1 MANARYRIGISVSSP
16 PEQELIALGLSEY
29 HIRHVFI
36 ELVRHVLASGWDIA
50 YGGDLRPAGYT
61 EALFDLVR
69 TYNRRDVAG
78 PERVRS
84 YLHWPVWATL
94 TPKDRADLANVA
106 TLVEVS
112 APPGVDVSD
121 GGARED
127 PPTIAAC
134 IAAMRSYMTAEI
146 DARVVLGGRMWGQ
159 RGIVPGVVDEADI
172 AIAGGLP
179 VFVAGGFGGAARL
192 VAEAL
197 QGESPHELTAEYQEG
212 HTPDYD
218 GLGVAGNAIAV
229 LASVVERLQRAGFR
243 GLRNGLEDDENAR
256 LMETDDA
263 DEVVA
268 LLLRGVRRLTGVA
281 ASPPHE

>member
-1 MANARYRIGISVSSP
+1 MASARYTIGISVSSP
-16 PEQELIALGLSEY
+16 PEQELIALGLSEH

-36 ELVRHVLASGWDIA
+36 ELVRHILASGWDVA

-84 YLHWPVWATL
+84 YLHWPVWAGL

-121 GGARED
+121 GRVRDD
-127 PPTIAAC
+127 PLTITRC
-134 IAAMRSYMTAEI
+134 VEAMRSRMTAEI
-146 DARVVLGGRMWGQ
+146 GARVVLGGRTWGQ
-159 RGIVPGVVDEADI
+159 GGITPGVVDEANL
-172 AIAGGLP
+172 AIAGRLP

-197 QGESPHELTAEYQEG
+197 RGELPQELTSDFQRE

-218 GLGVAGNAIAV
+218 GLGPAGNASAV
-229 LASVVERLQRAGFR
+229 LASVVERLQRAGLP
-243 GLRNGLEDDENAR
+243 GLQNGLEDDENAR
-256 LMETDDA
+256 LMDTDDA

-268 LLLRGVRRLTGVA
+268 LVLRGVRRLTGAA
-281 ASPPHE
+281 ASPPE

>member
-1 MANARYRIGISVSSP
+1 MTNARYTIGISVSSP
-16 PEQELIALGLSEY
+16 PEHELIALGLSID
-29 HIRHVFI
+29 HVRHVFI
-36 ELVRHVLASGWDIA
+36 ELVRHVLASGWDVA

-84 YLHWPVWATL
+84 YLHWPIWLAL
-94 TPKDRADLANVA
+94 TPKDRAALANVA

-121 GGARED
+121 DGLRED
-127 PPTIAAC
+127 PPTIARC
-134 IAAMRSYMTAEI
+134 VEAMRSRMTGEI
-146 DARVVLGGRMWGQ
+146 DACVVLGGRTWGQ
-159 RGIVPGVVDEADI
+159 RGVVPGVVIEADL
-172 AIAGGLP
+172 AVARGLP

-192 VAEAL
+192 VAETLRGA
-197 QGESPHELTAEYQEG
+197 SPLELTADFQRE

-218 GLGVAGNAIAV
+218 RLDSDGSAGSV
-229 LASVVERLQRAGFR
+229 LAAVVARLRQAGSSDM
-243 GLRNGLEDDENAR
+243 RNGLDDDENAW
-256 LMETDDA
+256 LMATDDA

-268 LLLRGVRRLTGVA
+268 LVLRGAKRLIGDS
-281 ASPPHE
+281 ASPPHQ